1 MAKKKKEEIAH
12 SERAHSTLGASSAK
26 RWMNC
31 PGSVEL
37 IEKAPPQK
45 ESGFAAEGTF
55 AHELGE
61 RCLEE
66 GKNAHDYLGETF
78 GNDKFEVTKEMAD
91 AVQQYVDL
99 IWKLKEETSGEW
111 LIEHRFSLPHL
122 HEKFF
127 GTNDAIVYEDFGTL
141 HVADYKHGAGI
152 AVEVEENEQ
161 LLYYALGGLSL
172 GDFDKVVLHVIQP
185 RAFHPDGGIRS
196 WETTPEFVKKFGQ
209 KLKIAALE
217 TEKENAPLK
226 EGEWCRF
233 CAAAQTCPQLQTKA
247 LEVAKLDFD
256 DVDNPKIP
264 TIKSMTVEQIAK
276 VVEHKK
282 VIETLIKNCE
292 AEIYDRLMNG
302 EQLPGVKLVKK
313 RTKKEWLD
321 EQEVV
326 AAFQPT
332 IGEDLF
338 ETKLLSVAKLQKLV
352 PKGDL
357 DGYFEVVETGLTVA
371 PQSDRRHAVAPDAKK
386 DFEQIESDEF

>member
-1 MAKKKKEEIAH
+1 MAKKKKEAVAH

-26 RWMNC
+26 RWINC
-31 PGSVEL
+31 PGSVAA
-37 IEKAPPQK
+37 IAKAPPQK
-45 ESGFAAEGTF
+45 SNFFAEEGTF

-66 GKNAHDYLGETF
+66 GTNAIDYLGETF
-78 GNDKFEVTKEMAD
+78 GSKFEVTNEMAK
-91 AVQQYVDL
+91 AVQEYVDF
-99 IWKLKEETSGEW
+99 IYKLKEETQGEW

-122 HEKFF
+122 HPKFF

-161 LLYYALGGLSL
+161 LMYYALGGLSL

-196 WETTPEFVKKFGQ
+196 WETTPEFIKKFGQ

-217 TEKENAPLK
+217 TEKEDAPLK

-233 CAAAQTCPQLQTKA
+233 CAAAQTCPKLQTKA
-247 LEVAKLDFD
+247 MEVAKLDFD

-264 TIKSMTVEQIAK
+264 SVKSMTIEQIAK

-282 VIETLIKNCE
+282 IIETLIKNCE
-292 AEIYDRLMNG
+292 QEVYDRLMEG
-302 EQLPGVKLVKK
+302 EDIPGVKLVKK
-313 RTKKEWLD
+313 RSKKEWLD
-321 EQEVV
+321 ERKVIE
-326 AAFQPT
+326 AFQPT

-338 ETKLLSVAKLQKLV
+338 ETKLLSVSKLSKLV
-352 PKGDL
+352 KKGTL
-357 DGYFEVVETGLTVA
+357 DDYFEVVETGLAVA